1 MAVRD
6 PHRWREPDDTRFVE
20 IPQKGG
26 DMHVAILEKEPLFAF
41 GLRNL
46 ILEVEPDAVFAD
58 TVSTINQLNEHIYIR
73 AAFISL
79 PEDTC
84 LGGPLTIL
92 EGLRHDLPVC
102 VILSNYK
109 KPMASDAGSPAN
121 FHRTINRNASVA
133 EISES
138 CRQFLERD
146 VRKRQ
151 PGAQCRGMSG
161 RAASRSRQCKTYLP
175 PRQIETLSHIVN
187 GKTNPEIAR
196 DMGISVNT
204 VRGYVSSV
212 LVALNAANRT
222 QAAVFGQ
229 EYFQ

>member
-1 MAVRD
+1 MHIAVLDR
-6 PHRWREPDDTRFVE
+6 
-20 IPQKGG
+20 
-26 DMHVAILEKEPLFAF
+26 EPLFAF

-46 ILEVEPDAVFAD
+46 ILEIEPGAAFAD
-58 TVSTINQLNEHIYIR
+58 SVCTVNQLNEHIYIR

-84 LGGPLTIL
+84 LGGPLTL
-92 EGLRHDLPVC
+92 LKGLRHDLPVC
-102 VILSNYK
+102 VILSHYR
-109 KPMASDAGSPAN
+109 KPVAPGAESPAN
-121 FHRTINRNASVA
+121 FHRTINRHASVA

-138 CRQFLERD
+138 CRQFFKHG
-146 VRKRQ
+146 VRKKQ
-151 PGAQCRGMSG
+151 PQEQGRKSSA
-161 RAASRSRQCKTYLP
+161 RAATHSSRCKTYLP

-212 LVALNAANRT
+212 LIALNAANRT
-222 QAAVFGQ
+222 QAAIFGQ